1 LGQLYSL
8 PGFHDP
14 ISSLTHLLGALAF
27 ALLAPALVRRGR
39 GDPTRVAFLGLY
51 AFSCIFLLS
60 MSAVYH
66 MLPRGNGRSVMER
79 LDHSAIF
86 VLIAGTFTPAHGIL
100 FRGLARWGPLLL
112 IWAAAIAGITLKAIF
127 FASVPE
133 GLGLSFYLS
142 LGWVGALSAAVLW
155 RRFGLGFIAPLLGG
169 ALAYTVGSVL
179 EYLSYRWL
187 WVVPGVLGP
196 HELFHLA
203 VLVGAG
209 CHWYFVWS
217 FADGRVP
224 ARTACAKPP
233 TPGTTPARHDAVCSG
248 DQLARG

>member
-1 LGQLYSL
+1 MYNL

-14 ISSLTHLLGALAF
+14 ISSLSHLLGAVIF
-27 ALLAPALVRRGR
+27 ALLTPALLRRGR

-51 AFSCIFLLS
+51 AFSCVFLLS
-60 MSAVYH
+60 MSAAYH

-112 IWAAAIAGITLKAIF
+112 IWGAAITGITLKTIF
-127 FASVPE
+127 FSSVAE

-142 LGWVGALSAAVLW
+142 LGWVGALSAVVLW
-155 RRFGLGFIAPLLGG
+155 RRFGLGLIAPLLWG

-179 EYLSYRWL
+179 EFLSYRWL
-187 WVVPGVLGP
+187 WLVPGVLGP

-217 FADGRVP
+217 FADGQVPSSAVP
-224 ARTACAKPP
+224 AEQPAAPAPPEQFNVAC
-233 TPGTTPARHDAVCSG
+233 SQ
-248 DQLARG
+248 DQLVHG